1 MSRSWISPS
10 AAALVFVLI
19 AILAVHDFVRVRPL
33 NVILLTVESWREDS
47 VLRENLPHLLLES
60 GPQGVRFTN
69 HRAVSAWTAP
79 NVIALLSGLSP
90 FEQGAHTRGDSVPA
104 EVDTVTEEFARNGWL
119 VAGLQ
124 SFMMIDLFKNLG
136 LDLEPGVELKHWL
149 ARRARDRRPFYLWYQ
164 YLGTHLPYQQRFSAG
179 DDLVKPPADGDPD
192 LAARVAAVTTQPAV
206 PDGSIDFLD
215 SDKPWVD
222 SAYIGGVRDF
232 DEWFAEFWRF
242 FNRTGLREN
251 TILVVTADHGEE
263 LLERGN
269 VGHASTTRAAHLQ
282 EEIVRVPLFVWLPP
296 GMLDVPRGTVF
307 THPTDH
313 SMIAPMLAR
322 LVGLRGDGDGGDDT
336 KDMGEGFPAWLPP
349 TDKVWTAITS
359 VAGFSEPDPG
369 DVTKFVAAARDGD
382 MKVQVQIGD
391 GRIVGVEAWD
401 LDADPDER
409 SPLAGDDPRIA
420 PLRRN
425 LEAEITG
432 MRARTVRTSDD
443 AAARGDVGPRWVHPG
458 ADGKIRYA
466 DIAEAAYLAWSGDA
480 EATHIIAYEAGS
492 GLLALDGEIEVEGT
506 RYDFGRIEESYWST
520 WVVPY
525 GKARFR
531 VRRAD
536 AAGRWSN
543 WIELEFAR

>member
-10 AAALVFVLI
+10 VAALGFVLI
-19 AILAVHDFVRVRPL
+19 AILAVHDLVRDRPL
-33 NVILLTVESWREDS
+33 NVIVLTVESWREDS
-47 VLRENLPHLLLES
+47 VLHENLPHLLLES
-60 GPQGVRFTN
+60 GPHGVRFTN
-69 HRAVSAWTAP
+69 HRTVSAWTAP

-90 FEQGAHTRGDSVPA
+90 FDQGAHTRGDSVPA
-104 EVDTVTEEFARNGWL
+104 ELDTITEEFARNGWL

-124 SFMMIDLFKNLG
+124 SFMTIDLFKNLG
-136 LDLEPGVELKHWL
+136 LALEPGVELKHWL
-149 ARRARDRRPFYLWYQ
+149 ASRARDRRPFYLWYH
-164 YLGTHLPYQQRFSAG
+164 YLGTHLPYQQHFSAG
-179 DDLVKPPADGDPD
+179 DDLVKPAVDGNPD
-192 LAARVAAVTTQPAV
+192 LAARVTAVTTQPVV
-206 PDGSIDFLD
+206 PEGSIDF
-215 SDKPWVD
+215 SDGDRPWVE

-269 VGHASTTRAAHLQ
+269 VGHASTTRAAHLH

-296 GMLDVPRGTVF
+296 GMLDIPRGTVF

-313 SMIAPMLAR
+313 NMIAPMLAK
-322 LVGLRGDGDGGDDT
+322 LAGLRGNGGGDT
-336 KDMGEGFPAWLPP
+336 KEVRDGFPAWLPP
-349 TDKVWTAITS
+349 TKRIWTAITS

-369 DVTKFVAAARDGD
+369 EVTKFVAAARDGD

-401 LDADPDER
+401 LDADPDEL
-409 SPLAGDDPRIA
+409 SPLAGDDPRVA
-420 PLRRN
+420 PLRRH
-425 LEAEITG
+425 LEDEVAS
-432 MRARTVRTSDD
+432 MRVRTVRNSDD
-443 AAARGDVGPRWVHPG
+443 AGGTGGPRWVHPG
-458 ADGKIRYA
+458 ADGQIRYA
-466 DIAEAAYLAWSGDA
+466 DIADTAYLAWTGDA
-480 EATHIIAYEAGS
+480 GATHIVAYEAGT
-492 GLLALDGEIEVEGT
+492 GLLTLDGEIEVEGT

-520 WVVPY
+520 WIVPY

-536 AAGRWSN
+536 AEGRWSD
-543 WIELEFAR
+543 WMELEFAR

>member
-10 AAALVFVLI
+10 LAALVFVVT
-19 AILAVHDFVRVRPL
+19 AMLAVHDLMRERPL

-47 VLRENLPHLLLES
+47 VTHANMPHLLLES
-60 GPQGVRFTN
+60 GPHGVRFTN

-79 NVIALLSGLSP
+79 NAISLLSGLSP

-104 EVDTVTEEFARNGWL
+104 EIDTVTKEFARNGWR

-124 SFMMIDLFKNLG
+124 SFMTIDLFKNLG
-136 LDLEPGVELKHWL
+136 LELEPGVDLKHWI
-149 ARRARDRRPFYLWYQ
+149 AGRARDRQPFYLWYH
-164 YLGTHLPYQQRFSAG
+164 YLGTHLPYQQQFSFRE
-179 DDLVKPPADGDPD
+179 DLVELPGDGDPEV
-192 LAARVAAVTTQPAV
+192 AARVAAVTTQPVV
-206 PDGSIDFLD
+206 PDGSVAFRDD
-215 SDKPWVD
+215 DRPWVEA
-222 SAYIGGVRDF
+222 AYIGGVRDF

-242 FNRTGLREN
+242 FNRTGLRED

-269 VGHASTTRAAHLQ
+269 VGHASTTRAAHLH

-296 GMLDVPRGTVF
+296 GMLEVPRGTVF

-313 SMIAPMLAR
+313 GMIAPMLAK
-322 LVGLRGDGDGGDDT
+322 LTGLRSAT
-336 KDMGEGFPAWLPP
+336 KDVGEGFPAWLPP
-349 TDKVWTAITS
+349 IDKVWTAITS

-369 DVTKFVAAARDGD
+369 DVTKFVAAAREGD

-391 GRIVGVEAWD
+391 GRIVDVEAWD
-401 LDADPDER
+401 LDADPDEL
-409 SPLAGDDPRIA
+409 SPLAGDDPRVA
-420 PLRRN
+420 PLRRL
-425 LEAEITG
+425 LETEITG
-432 MRARTVRTSDD
+432 MRARTVRTPDD
-443 AAARGDVGPRWVHPG
+443 AAADGDGGPRWVHPG

-466 DIAEAAYLAWSGDA
+466 DIADAAYLAWTGEA
-480 EATHIIAYEAGS
+480 EAAHIIAYEAGS
-492 GLLALDGEIEVEGT
+492 GLLALDGEIEVVGT

-536 AAGRWSN
+536 AAERWSN
-543 WIELEFAR
+543 WMELEFAR